1 MASLA
6 RSIKRAKM
14 FSDMN
19 AKQKK
24 LRREMLRKAKIERK
38 EKNGN

>member
-6 RSIKRAKM
+6 RTIKRGIM
-14 FSDMN
+14 FKDMN

-24 LRREMLRKAKIERK
+24 LRRNMRRKQRK
-38 EKNGN
+38 DIH